1 MDAFF
6 TRRRLFSFVIIGI
19 LFVIGCTRISS
30 TELGGGLIPAVDG
43 VNTFD
48 TVFNVTTDSYDDK
61 DTIRLYKSDNHVLG
75 VINNDPIFGKLPLIY
90 ARGKR

>member
-6 TRRRLFSFVIIGI
+6 TRRRLFSFVIVGI
-19 LFVIGCTRISS
+19 LFVVGCTRISS

-48 TVFNVTTDSYDDK
+48 TVFNVTTDITSPAAAVAPA
-61 DTIRLYKSDNHVLG
+61 TGTMR
-75 VINNDPIFGKLPLIY
+75 
-90 ARGKR
+90 